1 MKTITIKK
9 ITEQKLE
16 KYLNLIGWGLR
27 GNELNRVIVNDEGK
41 STVFYLC
48 YDRIELRTRP
58 DAFGD
63 SFKGSFQ
70 LGYSDMWIQ
79 YYQGKTMEDTFM
91 SLVIPVWSEEK
102 DPGGYTAKGTH
113 TFLSFYPTKL
123 RDQER
128 SKNNSN
134 EKSKQE

>member
-9 ITEQKLE
+9 ITEEKIE

-41 STVFYLC
+41 TTVFYLC
-48 YDRIELRTRP
+48 FDRIEIRTRP

-79 YYQGKTMEDTFM
+79 YYQGKTMEDTFL
-91 SLVIPVWSEEK
+91 SLIIPKGS
-102 DPGGYTAKGTH
+102 TTKGTH

-128 SKNNSN
+128 LKNNS
-134 EKSKQE
+134 KT